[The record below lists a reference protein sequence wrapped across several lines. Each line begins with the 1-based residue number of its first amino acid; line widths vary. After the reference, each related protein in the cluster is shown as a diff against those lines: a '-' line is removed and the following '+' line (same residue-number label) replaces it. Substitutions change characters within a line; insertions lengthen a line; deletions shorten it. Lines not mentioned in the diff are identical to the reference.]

1 MNWGHFPPHKTI
13 MGKTFVEKSDFYEN
27 KRRKTHSGSFHLWLG
42 PLHILT
48 GKLKKSK
55 KKGHKK
61 ATINEHP

>member
-1 MNWGHFPPHKTI
+1 